1 MAVGDTAFY
10 RTNTGVYRA
19 MEDTGADTGL
29 IQGGYTKFKDIND
42 YQSAI
47 QGDLKRY
54 QDLASQLDQSSWG
67 GLTYKGGQG
76 NYSGNNPFDM
86 IKQLQG
92 ELGNIQARQ
101 GIYGQGYNT
110 GAQTVNGNYTTAGSI
125 AQEKSYQDA
134 VKAGTMQQT
143 MVNGVATYLPTQ
155 APSMASLN
163 TPVPPASG
171 RTAALPGYATD
182 ASGYQSAYP
191 TINLQPGQSG
201 DNVKALQQYLIS
213 LGYSIPAGATGFY
226 GTQTQA
232 AVKALQEKMG
242 VDYGSN
248 PGFFGPKTQAALS
261 QMGLNLNPNASVG
274 GPKVTQGTSGIT
286 GAVKDRV
293 DGMSAIP
300 SSALGSS
307 MDTSSV
313 TGKRDTYQSML
324 EQYTQNQKNIADT
337 QAKIA
342 ALNTQFAQGQT
353 AIQGQTIPTGLEG
366 AQAQAM
372 KEQIAFQQLPLTQQL
387 DSYIDQAKIL
397 KEQSGASQEVENQ
410 ARQTFFNLSQQ
421 NPSVHYDYNTGIS
434 ALENLQAMRMA
445 IDSTTQSNY
454 NFGTSDMLNKAASL
468 GYIPGKTEKERLA
481 NAQRIS
487 NLSPEQQESTIK
499 TLLFNNMGVS
509 QQASFELNQKAIAT
523 ADQALSIFSS
533 NPDMVN
539 NPYKYTA
546 NNYATFLG
554 GEKDPRYTNFVQMV
568 EATVAPIR
576 QSYFGASLTSGEQ
589 NAANRFL
596 PDTLKDDAKT
606 LVMKLENTKAIARWV
621 NDTMLANKLGSD
633 KPKLDDYITVSEKT
647 GASQTVSN
655 PSGSIKT
662 GEDWSW

>member
-232 AVKALQEKMG
+232 AVKALQEKLG
-242 VDYGSN
+242 VDYGAN

-261 QMGLNLNPNASVG
+261 QMGLNLNPNAQTG
-274 GPKVTQGTSGIT
+274 GPKMTQGTSGYT
-286 GAVKDRV
+286 GAVKATV
-293 DGMSAIP
+293 DGMGTIP
-300 SSALGSS
+300 STMLGANI
-307 MDTSSV
+307 DTSSV
-313 TGKRDTYQSML
+313 TAKRDTYQSLL
-324 EQYTQNQKNIADT
+324 EQYAQNQKNIADT
-337 QAKIA
+337 KAKIA

-366 AQAQAM
+366 AQAQAL

-387 DSYIDQAKIL
+387 DSYTEQTKVLESQKQTFTNIEKQA
-397 KEQSGASQEVENQ
+397 QD
-410 ARQTFFNLSQQ
+410 TFFNLSQQ
-421 NPSVHYDYNTGIS
+421 NPEINYNYNPALPAVDNLANLKALVAQKKTLASEDLSPRQATMFNSLVSQANRSPLIMAADRAVVLRDSISNARKEPSKGYTQQNLVYSYIQALDTYQSAVREGEMKAVSNLDSLVGRFSNVVQQINNGQYARPEVALQMADAAELLYNSIS
-434 ALENLQAMRMA
+434 AAAKAKDSSFKAQADVLGLGEEWDVYRGKFQR
-445 IDSTTQSNY
+445 SYETSPTSV
-454 NFGTSDMLNKAASL
+454 GTGN
-468 GYIPGKTEKERLA
+468 I
-481 NAQRIS
+481 
-487 NLSPEQQESTIK
+487 TI
-499 TLLFNNMGVS
+499 
-509 QQASFELNQKAIAT
+509 
-523 ADQALSIFSS
+523 
-533 NPDMVN
+533 
-539 NPYKYTA
+539 
-546 NNYATFLG
+546 
-554 GEKDPRYTNFVQMV
+554 
-568 EATVAPIR
+568 
-576 QSYFGASLTSGEQ
+576 
-589 NAANRFL
+589 
-596 PDTLKDDAKT
+596 
-606 LVMKLENTKAIARWV
+606 
-621 NDTMLANKLGSD
+621 
-633 KPKLDDYITVSEKT
+633 
-647 GASQTVSN
+647 
-655 PSGSIKT
+655 